1 MRSHPEPTPNE
12 EPCGLPPAAPAVFTN
27 LYRQHVAA
35 VYRYFYHQI
44 GHVQDAEDLTA
55 TTFTRALSTFA
66 QYEPERGSRPAW
78 LFGVAHHCLQDHRR
92 HWRAF
97 VGPLPP
103 GLVDPQPLPEF
114 QLVSAE
120 RAVALQH
127 AVRGLRVGQR
137 DALMLHFF
145 GGLQFAEV
153 AAALGRSEGAVKM
166 LVQRAV
172 KALRDCSSLEDLR

>member
-1 MRSHPEPTPNE
+1 MRSYPEPASNE
-12 EPCGLPPAAPAVFTN
+12 EPCGLPPAALAVFTH

-66 QYEPERGSRPAW
+66 QYKPDMGSCPAW
-78 LFGVAHHCLQDHRR
+78 LFGVAHHCLRDHRR
-92 HWRAF
+92 HWRALI
-97 VGPLPP
+97 GPLPL

-120 RAVALQH
+120 RAVALQR
-127 AVRGLRVGQR
+127 AIQGLRVGQR

-145 GGLQFAEV
+145 AGLPFVEV